1 MFKVSITYI
10 KHTHT
15 SNNLDF
21 HIRCIF
27 ICLPK
32 KMPSSCLSVICN
44 AVKGLPE
51 DYNQSEVAGNSSSA
65 VLVRVRST
73 RGTCG
78 SAPWVLTRAATP
90 RLSSDLFV
98 FRLDMLPNMSTLER
112 FFFVWKLRSMFHV
125 FFPRL
130 IVSRDVLYS
139 VFSLCVFVFPWVMV
153 ASL

>member
-1 MFKVSITYI
+1 MSITYI
-10 KHTHT
+10 KHIHT

-32 KMPSSCLSVICN
+32 KMPSSCLGVICN

-51 DYNQSEVAGNSSSA
+51 DCNQSEVAGNSSSA

-112 FFFVWKLRSMFHV
+112 FFFCVKVTLEVSF
-125 FFPRL
+125 FFPML
-130 IVSRDVLYS
+130 
-139 VFSLCVFVFPWVMV
+139 
-153 ASL
+153 

>member
-32 KMPSSCLSVICN
+32 KMPSSCLGVICN

-51 DYNQSEVAGNSSSA
+51 DCNQSEVAGNSSSA

-112 FFFVWKLRSMFHV
+112 FFFVWKLRSKLHI
-125 FFPRL
+125 FFPTLWLFRGML
-130 IVSRDVLYS
+130 
-139 VFSLCVFVFPWVMV
+139 FCSLFLVCVYLFFLEWW
-153 ASL
+153 